1 MAEKRKLNSLIDSND
16 DCEEKARNHKTLR
29 SSYVGESESEFLS
42 QENNSPADYEESGN
56 SYSEYSNYSLKLM
69 VSFLWKQTFCK

>member
-16 DCEEKARNHKTLR
+16 DCEEKARNRKTLR